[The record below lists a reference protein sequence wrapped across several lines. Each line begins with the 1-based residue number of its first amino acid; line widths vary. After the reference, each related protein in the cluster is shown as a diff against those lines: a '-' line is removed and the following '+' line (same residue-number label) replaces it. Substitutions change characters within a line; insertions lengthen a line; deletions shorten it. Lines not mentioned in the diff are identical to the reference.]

1 MTRECARI
9 EPMKKLLIICV
20 ILSSY
25 SSFGQLTYEKRLE
38 FELKDGYGGETIS
51 DFGSDGMILR
61 SQNTENVNGKKEIK
75 FDSYSTD
82 LEVEESVTFMI
93 EDDYYISKTVRTEN
107 RIHTIFRTK
116 KGDYKVHTIRAGSLE
131 QHTASFMLP
140 RTVVIKS
147 SLVVGTTVYFNTQNK
162 KLFEMYAIDWTNG
175 EVKVIPIRIDGFKW
189 NRMRSLNM
197 QTVEGAEEAILFLR
211 AFVSKKE
218 ADIYAMHFDG
228 KGNLMRKYRIKEP
241 EGKNFIG
248 FTTSKIGEDHYIL
261 SGTFSSGSVNTSE
274 GLFFAELENEKL
286 NYTEFYNFIDL
297 QNFFTYLSEKSQE
310 KIEKKKEKKANRGQE
325 LKVNYFIAEHKVIV
339 LDDGYLFLG
348 EAYYPTYR
356 TEYYT
361 TVVNGQTVTRTR
373 QVFDGYQ
380 YTHAV
385 LAKFNKSGQMQW
397 DQIFEMYP
405 SYKPMS
411 VKRFIQIAEGAQD
424 ALNLVFS
431 NRSTIVSKSF
441 SYDGEVIYDK
451 TSEPIETN
459 LEGDQTKRSFSNIS
473 YWYDTYFLA
482 YGSQVIKNKE
492 EDKKKRKVY
501 FISKIKFE

>member
-1 MTRECARI
+1 
-9 EPMKKLLIICV
+9 MKNLLFTIILLLFV
-20 ILSSY
+20 Y
-25 SSFGQLTYEKRLE
+25 TNYAQLTYEKRLE
-38 FELKDGYGGETIS
+38 FELKDGYGGETIL

-61 SQNTENVNGKKEIK
+61 SQKIENLDGEKEIK

-82 LEVEESVTFMI
+82 LEVEESVSFMI
-93 EDDYYISKTVRTEN
+93 EEDYYISKTLRTEN

-116 KGDYKVHTIRAGSLE
+116 KGDYKVHTIRAGSLN
-131 QHTASFMLP
+131 QHSASFLLP
-140 RTVVIKS
+140 RTVVIKA
-147 SLVVGTTVYFNTQNK
+147 SLVVGTTIYFNTQNK
-162 KLFEMYAIDWTNG
+162 KSFEMYAVDWTNG
-175 EVKVIPIRIDGFKW
+175 NVKVIPVSIDGFKW
-189 NRMRSLNM
+189 NRVRSLNM
-197 QTVEGAEEAILFLR
+197 QTVEGEDEAILFLR
-211 AFVSKKE
+211 AVVSKKE

-248 FTTSKIGEDHYIL
+248 FTASKIGDDHYIL
-261 SGTFSSGSVNTSE
+261 SGTFSSGSVSTSE
-274 GLFFAELENEKL
+274 GLFFAELEGQNL
-286 NYTEFYNFIDL
+286 NYAEFYNFIDL
-297 QNFFTYLSEKSQE
+297 ENFFTYLSEKSQE
-310 KIEKKKEKKANRGQE
+310 KIAKKKEKKANRGQE

-348 EAYYPTYR
+348 EVYYPTYR

-385 LAKFNKSGQMQW
+385 LAKFNKYGQMQW
-397 DQIFEMYP
+397 DQVFEMYP
-405 SYKPMS
+405 TYKPMS
-411 VKRFIQIAEGAQD
+411 VKRFIQIAEGEQD

-459 LEGDQTKRSFSNIS
+459 LEGDQTKQSFSSIS
-473 YWYDTYFLA
+473 YWYDNYFLA
-482 YGSQVIKNKE
+482 YGSQVIKNNE
-492 EDKKKRKVY
+492 EEKKKRKVY